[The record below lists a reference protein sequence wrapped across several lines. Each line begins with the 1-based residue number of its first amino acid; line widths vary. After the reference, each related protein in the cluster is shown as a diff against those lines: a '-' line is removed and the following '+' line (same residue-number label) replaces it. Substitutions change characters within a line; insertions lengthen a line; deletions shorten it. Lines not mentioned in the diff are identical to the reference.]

1 MQIIPETLILNL
13 EKKSDITFF
22 PLKNFVR
29 QKFIHSSSSCSNISW
44 EVFPDMQVD
53 NDPIFTSI
61 ANIITSEILILEIL
75 CIYYSGIY
83 TLYLVFLE
91 KRIALS
97 LFTIQK
103 LDVYVWGISI
113 FFSFFHSLLLL
124 FPVNVQETKNK
135 VSRFFS
141 LNFFCR
147 IRLVD

>member
-1 MQIIPETLILNL
+1 M
-13 EKKSDITFF
+13 
-22 PLKNFVR
+22 R

-75 CIYYSGIY
+75 CIYYSGIC

-97 LFTIQK
+97 LFTTYPKIRC
-103 LDVYVWGISI
+103 LCLRNIHI
-113 FFSFFHSLLLL
+113 FFLFHSLLLL
-124 FPVNVQETKNK
+124 FPLVNVQETKNK
-135 VSRFFS
+135 VSLFFFPE
-141 LNFFCR
+141 LFLPDQTCR
-147 IRLVD
+147 LDDT